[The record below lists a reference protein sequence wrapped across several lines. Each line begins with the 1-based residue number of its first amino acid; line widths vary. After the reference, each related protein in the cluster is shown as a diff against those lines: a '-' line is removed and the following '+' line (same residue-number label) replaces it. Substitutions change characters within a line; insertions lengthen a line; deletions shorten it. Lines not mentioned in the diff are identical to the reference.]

1 LGLTQRIEN
10 NNPMAAIARITA
22 NIQFFKVARLT
33 MLPANNP
40 TVSMNLM
47 IRDLSEEVISVK

>member
-1 LGLTQRIEN
+1 LAQRIEN
-10 NNPMAAIARITA
+10 NNPMAAITRITA
-22 NIQFFKVARLT
+22 NIRFFKVARLT

-47 IRDLSEEVISVK
+47 TRDLSEEVISVK